1 MPYMKVGTNLLFD
14 NTTGDV
20 VGMRDP
26 DGSDLYFAKDPRIG
40 VFVSMQDQTDGSPG
54 TPMTFDTTAISRGVS
69 LVGTDTIR
77 VDRKAIYNWQ
87 LSVQIQNS
95 DSQAHSF
102 DLWGKLNGNV
112 IPSSNFSYSVPSSH
126 GGAPG
131 RLVPSQNFYLTLEA
145 GDEVQVLWYTDSA
158 NVTIQHV
165 DPQTSPTRPATPSII
180 LTVNEVSSL
189 FL

>member
-1 MPYMKVGTNLLFD
+1 MPYTKQGTNFLYD
-14 NTTGDV
+14 DVSGDIIGV
-20 VGMRDP
+20 KD
-26 DGSDLYFAKDPRIG
+26 SDSGEMYFARDPRIG

-54 TPMTFDTTAISRGVS
+54 TPMEFDTTVISRGIT
-69 LVGTDTIR
+69 LVGNDTIR

-102 DLWGKLNGNV
+102 DLWGKRNGTA

-126 GGAPG
+126 GGSPG

-145 GDEVQVLWYTDSA
+145 GDEIQMLWYTDDA

-165 DPQTSPTRPATPSII
+165 DPQTSPDRPETPSII

-189 FL
+189 FI